1 MGTTDR
7 RTIRQWRIENGLTQ
21 RQLAERLGVTH
32 ITIGNW
38 ENGRNA
44 PSAYQL
50 VALGRVFN
58 VPVEQINFDRDTA
71 RSEREQSRSQP
82 DGGNTQGATK

>member
-1 MGTTDR
+1 MMDTAAR

-44 PSAYQL
+44 PSAHQL
-50 VALGRVFN
+50 MALGSVFGI
-58 VPVEQINFDRDTA
+58 PVERIIFDRDAVRAA
-71 RSEREQSRSQP
+71 RAMES
-82 DGGNTQGATK
+82 AT

>member
-1 MGTTDR
+1 MMDTAGR

-38 ENGRNA
+38 ESGRHA

-50 VALGRVFN
+50 VALGSVFGI
-58 VPVEQINFDRDTA
+58 PVEQINFDRDTA
-71 RSEREQSRSQP
+71 RSERER
-82 DGGNTQGATK
+82 

>member
-1 MGTTDR
+1 MDKADR

-50 VALGRVFN
+50 VALGAVFD
-58 VPVEQINFDRDTA
+58 VPVERINFDRDTA
-71 RSEREQSRSQP
+71 RSERER
-82 DGGNTQGATK
+82 

>member
-1 MGTTDR
+1 MDTAGR
-7 RTIRQWRIENGLTQ
+7 GTIRQWRIEKGLTQ

-50 VALGRVFN
+50 VALGVVFD
-58 VPVEQINFDRDTA
+58 VPVERINFDRDAA
-71 RSEREQSRSQP
+71 RAERER
-82 DGGNTQGATK
+82 

>member
-1 MGTTDR
+1 MGSSGR
-7 RTIRQWRIENGLTQ
+7 RTIRQWRIANGLTQ

-44 PSAYQL
+44 PSAHQL
-50 VALGRVFN
+50 IALGSVFGI
-58 VPVEQINFDRDTA
+58 PVERIIFDREAARAERARETA
-71 RSEREQSRSQP
+71 R
-82 DGGNTQGATK
+82 

>member
-1 MGTTDR
+1 MER
-7 RTIRQWRIENGLTQ
+7 QTIRQWRIEYGLTQ

-44 PSAYQL
+44 PSAHQL
-50 VALGRVFN
+50 IALGSVFGI
-58 VPVEQINFDRDTA
+58 PVEQINFDRDTA
-71 RSEREQSRSQP
+71 RSERERAKE
-82 DGGNTQGATK
+82 TVR